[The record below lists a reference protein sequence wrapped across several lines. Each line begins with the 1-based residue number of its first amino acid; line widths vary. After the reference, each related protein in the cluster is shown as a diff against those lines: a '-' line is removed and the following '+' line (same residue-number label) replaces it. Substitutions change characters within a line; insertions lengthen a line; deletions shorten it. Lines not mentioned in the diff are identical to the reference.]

1 MSLGEGSEQGPAP
14 DREGSPG
21 QGPDP
26 ASDERSLFTFR
37 WSDLPLMT
45 PGSPGTGGTIRSVP
59 EDFRV
64 TELPAYLPEGSGSH
78 RYLLVEKRG
87 LTTRDLVVALQR
99 AGVEQNAIGVA
110 GLKDKAAVTTQWLS
124 LPKRHAEA
132 VAELLALPGVRVLDE
147 SYHRNKLGIGH
158 LRGNRFEITVQGV
171 DEGAA
176 GRARAVLAALAVL
189 GSPNWFGPQRFGRFG
204 GNAYDGLR
212 VVRGERVPGGHHLGR
227 FFVSALQSLLFNAML
242 AERVGRGWYATVVA
256 GDWARKHDT
265 GGTFLVEDAAV
276 EAPRAA
282 RLEISATLPLHG
294 RKVKPSGGDAGTVE
308 SLVLQ
313 RYGLR
318 WAQFGSR
325 RGDRRSTRVLLGNTA
340 VSQDGPSL
348 TVAFDLPKGAYATA
362 VLREVMK
369 VEVDAPF
376 EAPADAYASVAAEA
390 QGDVVHEDDGDR
402 EGQGAAARP

>member
-1 MSLGEGSEQGPAP
+1 MSE
-14 DREGSPG
+14 
-21 QGPDP
+21 
-26 ASDERSLFTFR
+26 ERSASEPVQGARGAVGGEERARFAFAWGDLPLVT
-37 WSDLPLMT
+37 SDLP
-45 PGSPGTGGTIRSVP
+45 GSGGSIRAAP

-78 RYLLVEKRG
+78 RYLLIEKRD
-87 LTTRDLVVALQR
+87 LTTRDLVLALRR

-110 GLKDKAAVTTQWLS
+110 GLKDKAAVTVQWLS
-124 LPKRHAEA
+124 LPKRYTEA
-132 VAELLALPGVRVLDE
+132 VSELLALPGVRLLEE

-158 LRGNRFEITVQGV
+158 LRGNRFEVTVQGV
-171 DEGAA
+171 DVGASERA
-176 GRARAVLAALAVL
+176 GAVLASLAEL

-212 VVRGERVPGGHHLGR
+212 VVRGERVPGGHYLQR

-242 AERVGRGWYATVVA
+242 SERIGRGWYTTVVA

-265 GGTFLVEDAAV
+265 GGTFLVADEAV
-276 EAPRAA
+276 EAPRAR

-294 RKVKPSGGDAGTVE
+294 RKVKPSEATAGEVE
-308 SLVLQ
+308 SLILE

-325 RGDRRSTRVLLGNTA
+325 RGDRRPTRVLLSGTS
-340 VSQDGPSL
+340 VSQAGTAL
-348 TVAFDLPKGAYATA
+348 TLGFDLPKGAYATA

-369 VEVDAPF
+369 VDVDAPF
-376 EAPADAYASVAAEA
+376 EAPAEPGGPTADGLDGE
-390 QGDVVHEDDGDR
+390 DGD
-402 EGQGAAARP
+402 